1 MGRWAW
7 SSDAFDFDHDG
18 FLDLYIANGMVSGPL
33 RQDLNS
39 FFWRQVV
46 AVSPDKAGASHEY
59 EQGWNAINEL
69 IRSDG
74 TWSGY
79 ERNVFYANN
88 RDGTFSDVSGVVGL
102 DFVEDGRSFALADFD
117 HDGRL
122 EVFLKNR
129 NAPQLRILKN
139 VMEEL
144 PPSIAFRLQGTK
156 SNRDA
161 IGATVTI
168 EIASGRQTRM
178 LQAGSGFLSQHSK
191 DVFFGLGDAKGPVR
205 ASIRWPSGLVQELH
219 DLPVNHRIWVKEGA
233 EPLRLEPFKKPATSA
248 LASEASGEGE
258 TIPSKVETWLLTPIA
273 SPDFSLPDRSGQVR
287 SLSSTRGKPV
297 ILTFWTSKSPES
309 REELKKLQKSYADW
323 TAKGL
328 QLITVN
334 VDDPTADEIHSSAQS
349 LTLPI
354 LSGSEDV
361 AAIYNILYRQLFDR
375 HRDLSLANVLP
386 DRWRWQHRQGV
397 SGPNRF

>member
-1 MGRWAW
+1 MGNSLLRNRGNSLSTTRRIAAGVGMGRWAW

-18 FLDLYIANGMVSGPL
+18 FPDLYIANGMVSGPS

-46 AVSPDKAGASHEY
+46 AASPDQAGASHEY

-88 RDGTFSDVSGVVGL
+88 RDGTFSDVSGAVGL
-102 DFVEDGRSFALADFD
+102 DFVEDGRAFALADFD

-139 VMEEL
+139 VVENL

-161 IGATVTI
+161 IGASVTI
-168 EIASGRQTRM
+168 ETARATDAACFRLDRAFFPSTAKMFSSALEMRKARCEPRFAGPADWCRNCTIFLSII
-178 LQAGSGFLSQHSK
+178 GSGS
-191 DVFFGLGDAKGPVR
+191 R
-205 ASIRWPSGLVQELH
+205 R
-219 DLPVNHRIWVKEGA
+219 
-233 EPLRLEPFKKPATSA
+233 LR
-248 LASEASGEGE
+248 
-258 TIPSKVETWLLTPIA
+258 
-273 SPDFSLPDRSGQVR
+273 
-287 SLSSTRGKPV
+287 
-297 ILTFWTSKSPES
+297 
-309 REELKKLQKSYADW
+309 
-323 TAKGL
+323 
-328 QLITVN
+328 TV
-334 VDDPTADEIHSSAQS
+334 AH
-349 LTLPI
+349 
-354 LSGSEDV
+354 
-361 AAIYNILYRQLFDR
+361 
-375 HRDLSLANVLP
+375 
-386 DRWRWQHRQGV
+386 
-397 SGPNRF
+397 